1 MSKKQKQKSRKRSI
15 SASSASS
22 VSLRAKILSGG
33 SGGGSGGATGS
44 LVPDII
50 PPEEKGHRRTKKV
63 RAFTK
68 KDFHSGDGMLTT
80 VWGPSMWHFLHTMSF
95 NYPVE
100 PTSDQ
105 KRQYMDF
112 ILNLR
117 NVLPCKYCR
126 MNLTNNLATRPI
138 RMCHMKSRDTFSR
151 FVYELHETV
160 NKMLNKK
167 SGLTYCDVRERYEHF
182 RSRCT
187 QDAPKVFNFKELYKG
202 TRKAKAKAK
211 EKGCTEPLYGKK
223 AKCVISIVPQEVKV
237 PTFSVD
243 DQCIKKRGEIV
254 ESDEGKPHE
263 VPENKM

>member
-1 MSKKQKQKSRKRSI
+1 MLKTRKRKHRRRRV
-15 SASSASS
+15 SSSS
-22 VSLRAKILSGG
+22 VSIRAKLLSGG
-33 SGGGSGGATGS
+33 SRNGGISGP
-44 LVPDII
+44 LVP
-50 PPEEKGHRRTKKV
+50 PGTKKV

-80 VWGPSMWHFLHTMSF
+80 VWGPSMWHFMHTMSF
-95 NYPVE
+95 NYPVA
-100 PTSDQ
+100 PTQEQ
-105 KRQYMDF
+105 KTHYMDF

-138 RMCHMKSRDTFSR
+138 RMCNMESRDTFSR
-151 FVYELHETV
+151 FIYELHETV
-160 NKMLNKK
+160 NKMLGKK
-167 SGLTYCDVRERYEHF
+167 SGLSYCDVRERYEHF

-187 QDAPKVFNFKELYKG
+187 QDAPKVFNFKDFYKN
-202 TRKAKAKAK
+202 TRTQKKGDKH

-243 DQCIKKRGEIV
+243 DQCIKKRGEVV
-254 ESDEGKPHE
+254 ETSGTGGGSDREIRN
-263 VPENKM
+263 ENVYDDKK

>member
-1 MSKKQKQKSRKRSI
+1 MIKTRKRKH
-15 SASSASS
+15 SSSSSSLSSLSLSSS
-22 VSLRAKILSGG
+22 VSARAKLLSGG
-33 SGGGSGGATGS
+33 RRRKGSRSREITSTVS
-44 LVPDII
+44 LI
-50 PPEEKGHRRTKKV
+50 PPRTKKV

-95 NYPVE
+95 NYPVK
-100 PTSDQ
+100 PTDEQ
-105 KRQYMDF
+105 KRHYMDF

-126 MNLTNNLATRPI
+126 MNLTNNLATRPLK
-138 RMCHMKSRDTFSR
+138 MCHMESRDTFSR
-151 FVYELHETV
+151 FVYDLHETV
-160 NKMLNKK
+160 NKLLGKN
-167 SGLTYCDVRERYEHF
+167 SGLSYCDVRERYEHF

-187 QDAPKVFNFKELYKG
+187 QDAPKVFNFREFYRGKNKHM
-202 TRKAKAKAK
+202 K

-243 DQCIKKRGEIV
+243 DQCIKKRGEV
-254 ESDEGKPHE
+254 VAEKE
-263 VPENKM
+263 